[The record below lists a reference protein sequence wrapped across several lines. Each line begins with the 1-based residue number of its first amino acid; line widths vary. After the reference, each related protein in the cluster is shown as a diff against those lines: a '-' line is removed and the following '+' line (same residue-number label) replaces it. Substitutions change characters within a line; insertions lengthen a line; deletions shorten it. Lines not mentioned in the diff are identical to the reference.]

1 MIINALNQDGNVED
15 DIRDE
20 VQEISSKAK
29 NE

>member
-15 DIRDE
+15 DIRNE